1 MSPTTTFTGRKS
13 EVPCRDGDLY
23 AFLTDLRNVNSLVPQ
38 GMISDWEAERERCS
52 FRAEGAGR
60 VTVTIDELMPWSL
73 ITYQAESLFTGKVKL
88 MVNIEHISDSA
99 SAVTITATVNMN
111 PLMKMVIGNSAER
124 YLDMLMDHIESYDGY
139 ETIRGCS
146 GSA

>member
-13 EVPCRDGDLY
+13 VVPCRDGDLY

-38 GMISDWEAERERCS
+38 GMISDWEAEREWCS

-60 VTVTIDELMPWSL
+60 VKVTIVELLPSSL
-73 ITYQAESLFTGKVKL
+73 VTYQAESLFTGKVKV
-88 MVNIEHISDSA
+88 MVNIEHISALA
-99 SAVTITATVNMN
+99 SEVTITATLNMN

-139 ETIRGCS
+139 ESIRGCS
-146 GSA
+146 GPA

>member
-13 EVPCRDGDLY
+13 VVPCRDGDLY
-23 AFLTDLRNVNSLVPQ
+23 AFLTDLRNVNSLIPQ

-52 FRAEGAGR
+52 FRAEGVGR
-60 VTVTIDELMPWSL
+60 VMVTIDELMPWSL
-73 ITYQAESLFTGKVKL
+73 IAYQAESLFTGKVKL
-88 MVNIEHISDSA
+88 MVNIEHTSDSA